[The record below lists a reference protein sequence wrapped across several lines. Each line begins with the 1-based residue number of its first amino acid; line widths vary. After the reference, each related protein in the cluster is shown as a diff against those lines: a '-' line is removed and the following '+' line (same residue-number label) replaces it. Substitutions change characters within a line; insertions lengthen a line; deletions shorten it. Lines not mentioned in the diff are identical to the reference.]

1 MSQTIEQ
8 VMSREVLTVRAGAT
22 LGEVARV
29 LRGRNVGSA
38 LVVDEAGAPVGLI
51 SERELVDSVA
61 GSRSPDQGQAS
72 TWTTDGFL
80 ALPRTTTLGAAN
92 DAMRDGRQRHA
103 AVTDDAGAVIGILS
117 IRDLLAA
124 AMDAA

>member
-1 MSQTIEQ
+1 MARTIDD
-8 VMSREVLTVRAGAT
+8 VMSREILTVKAAWT

-38 LVVDEAGAPVGLI
+38 LVVDDAGAPVGLI

-61 GSRSPDQGQAS
+61 ASRSPDQGQAS
-72 TWTTDGFL
+72 TWMNGGFL
-80 ALPRTTTLGAAN
+80 ALPTGTSLEAAN
-92 DAMRDGRQRHA
+92 DAMREGRHRHA
-103 AVTDDAGAVIGILS
+103 GVVDGTGAVIGIVS